1 MKTAYDYT
9 MEFIS
14 VLADI
19 DAKVEMKAG
28 IKGLEEEE
36 RLDKEIDAL
45 EEYVG
50 TDEYVED
57 VAKDKLGLV
66 YPNEILFEAEP

>member
-45 EEYVG
+45 E
-50 TDEYVED
+50 
-57 VAKDKLGLV
+57 AKMFEIRNKLKSMS
-66 YPNEILFEAEP
+66 

>member
-14 VLADI
+14 VLAEI
-19 DAKVEMKAG
+19 DAKVERKADMRDM
-28 IKGLEEEE
+28 EEEY

-45 EEYVG
+45 EEKMF
-50 TDEYVED
+50 EIRN
-57 VAKDKLGLV
+57 KLKSMS
-66 YPNEILFEAEP
+66 

>member
-28 IKGLEEEE
+28 IKGLEEED

-45 EEYVG
+45 E
-50 TDEYVED
+50 
-57 VAKDKLGLV
+57 AKMFEIRNKLKSMS
-66 YPNEILFEAEP
+66 